1 MKKITKKMVTVV
13 IAASVVAL
21 SPAQTFA
28 KDPTPE
34 ETAMES
40 YVSNSVVGTWYG
52 TWDERETVVE
62 LKDDGDY
69 YIRFTDDAK
78 PGDVVFTQGKWYADN
93 LSVSF
98 LEALDKDVVTMD
110 YNNVTETL
118 HKTGPDGNDEVFSR
132 EKNDD
137 YSEEVSFDGM
147 WKVIDITSNRFP
159 VGADYVEN
167 VFVSI
172 MGNKMDVNVQRPDGN
187 ELELKD
193 ITLETDADLG
203 IASYEMHDELLGY
216 SSSKIVAQMV
226 KMIDREKVIVAEV
239 MSREEACVEMEY
251 TDHDFYVFRDSDRND
266 TLSIL
271 YKRKEKGY
279 GLLVVDEPF

>member
-1 MKKITKKMVTVV
+1 MKKEIKKMVTVV
-13 IAASVVAL
+13 ITTAVVAM
-21 SPAQTFA
+21 SPTQAFA

-34 ETAMES
+34 EAAVES
-40 YVSNSVVGTWYG
+40 YVSNSVAGTWYG
-52 TWDERETVVE
+52 TWDEREAVVE

-69 YIRFTDDAK
+69 YIRFTDNAK

-118 HKTGPDGNDEVFSR
+118 HKIGPDGSDEVFSR
-132 EKNDD
+132 EENDD
-137 YSEEVSFDGM
+137 SSEEVSFDGM
-147 WKVIDITSNRFP
+147 WKVIDITSNRFS
-159 VGADYVEN
+159 VETDYVEN

-172 MGNKMDVNVQRPDGN
+172 LGNKMDVNVQRPDGN

-216 SSSKIVAQMV
+216 SSSRIIDGTLMHVADGHVEMSV
-226 KMIDREKVIVAEV
+226 KLSGKTLRLTLEKV
-239 MSREEACVEMEY
+239 
-251 TDHDFYVFRDSDRND
+251 
-266 TLSIL
+266 
-271 YKRKEKGY
+271 
-279 GLLVVDEPF
+279 

>member
-34 ETAMES
+34 EAAMES

-52 TWDERETVVE
+52 TWDEREAVVE

-118 HKTGPDGNDEVFSR
+118 HKTGPDGNDEAFSR

-193 ITLETDADLG
+193 ITLETDSDLG

-216 SSSKIVAQMV
+216 SSSKIVDGTLMY
-226 KMIDREKVIVAEV
+226 VADV
-239 MSREEACVEMEY
+239 HVEMS
-251 TDHDFYVFRDSDRND
+251 VKLSGK
-266 TLSIL
+266 TLRLTLERI
-271 YKRKEKGY
+271 
-279 GLLVVDEPF
+279 

>member
-1 MKKITKKMVTVV
+1 
-13 IAASVVAL
+13 
-21 SPAQTFA
+21 
-28 KDPTPE
+28 
-34 ETAMES
+34 MES

-52 TWDERETVVE
+52 TWDEREAVVE

-193 ITLETDADLG
+193 ITLETDSDLG

-216 SSSKIVAQMV
+216 SSSKIVDGTLMY
-226 KMIDREKVIVAEV
+226 VADGH
-239 MSREEACVEMEY
+239 VEMS
-251 TDHDFYVFRDSDRND
+251 VKLSGK
-266 TLSIL
+266 TLRLTLERI
-271 YKRKEKGY
+271 
-279 GLLVVDEPF
+279 

>member
-52 TWDERETVVE
+52 TWDEREAVVE

-118 HKTGPDGNDEVFSR
+118 HKTGPDGNDEVFSM

-203 IASYEMHDELLGY
+203 M
-216 SSSKIVAQMV
+216 SSS
-226 KMIDREKVIVAEV
+226 
-239 MSREEACVEMEY
+239 
-251 TDHDFYVFRDSDRND
+251 
-266 TLSIL
+266 
-271 YKRKEKGY
+271 
-279 GLLVVDEPF
+279 

>member
-34 ETAMES
+34 EAAMES

-52 TWDERETVVE
+52 TWDEREAVVE

-98 LEALDKDVVTMD
+98 LEALDKDRLGVGIEWRSMQAAMGKTMRNCLAVV
-110 YNNVTETL
+110 
-118 HKTGPDGNDEVFSR
+118 R
-132 EKNDD
+132 
-137 YSEEVSFDGM
+137 
-147 WKVIDITSNRFP
+147 
-159 VGADYVEN
+159 
-167 VFVSI
+167 
-172 MGNKMDVNVQRPDGN
+172 
-187 ELELKD
+187 
-193 ITLETDADLG
+193 
-203 IASYEMHDELLGY
+203 LLFLRLRAFC
-216 SSSKIVAQMV
+216 IL
-226 KMIDREKVIVAEV
+226 
-239 MSREEACVEMEY
+239 
-251 TDHDFYVFRDSDRND
+251 N
-266 TLSIL
+266 L
-271 YKRKEKGY
+271 YKIFDTKKGA
-279 GLLVVDEPF
+279 LLWVKCLQQRRE

>member
-52 TWDERETVVE
+52 TWDEREAVVE

-118 HKTGPDGNDEVFSR
+118 HKTGPDGN
-132 EKNDD
+132 
-137 YSEEVSFDGM
+137 
-147 WKVIDITSNRFP
+147 
-159 VGADYVEN
+159 
-167 VFVSI
+167 
-172 MGNKMDVNVQRPDGN
+172 

-216 SSSKIVAQMV
+216 SSSKIVDGTLMY
-226 KMIDREKVIVAEV
+226 VADGH
-239 MSREEACVEMEY
+239 VEMS
-251 TDHDFYVFRDSDRND
+251 VKLSGK
-266 TLSIL
+266 TLRLTLERI
-271 YKRKEKGY
+271 
-279 GLLVVDEPF
+279 

>member
-52 TWDERETVVE
+52 TWDEREAVVE

-98 LEALDKDVVTMD
+98 LETLDKDVVTMD

-137 YSEEVSFDGM
+137 YSEERTLASHLM
-147 WKVIDITSNRFP
+147 KCITNC
-159 VGADYVEN
+159 
-167 VFVSI
+167 
-172 MGNKMDVNVQRPDGN
+172 
-187 ELELKD
+187 
-193 ITLETDADLG
+193 LG
-203 IASYEMHDELLGY
+203 IVLARLL
-216 SSSKIVAQMV
+216 
-226 KMIDREKVIVAEV
+226 
-239 MSREEACVEMEY
+239 ME
-251 TDHDFYVFRDSDRND
+251 HLCMLRMAM
-266 TLSIL
+266 L
-271 YKRKEKGY
+271 K
-279 GLLVVDEPF
+279 